1 MVQQC
6 KATNKQTY
14 LTMTLLLALQKQN
27 GFSSIYHAMYLLEN
41 ELAWKGLVDVQ
52 ERQHKATK
60 LPQQEL
66 TSMLVGP
73 LHSQSNALINDL
85 ATKVCERDE
94 EG

>member
-73 LHSQSNALINDL
+73 LHSQSNALIYDL